1 MIRPHRIQDGGKV
14 AGLADWDEDDWGHLG
29 CKRTTCV
36 YCGRQAL
43 SYEDD
48 RMFDYCGH
56 MTNIKVPMK
65 DGSVSYACVGICHA
79 KFITTDINVDL
90 LEKTKEHARHYLN
103 STGPFSPRIGQ

>member
-65 DGSVSYACVGICHA
+65 DGSVSYACVGICQ
-79 KFITTDINVDL
+79 
-90 LEKTKEHARHYLN
+90 LN
-103 STGPFSPRIGQ
+103 SSRRILMLIFWRRRKSMQGII